1 MKVIFVASGNK
12 TGGKVSAFVQSQYDS
27 LVKEGLDMV
36 LFPVQGKGALNYLK
50 AVIALRKIVRKERP
64 DIIHAHYSTCGF
76 VASLA
81 CLGMRRRPKIMVS
94 ILGSFPTRGAKWR
107 RVRWAIQ
114 HLWDG
119 ALTKSERTRKQL
131 GLDLPVIPNGVNL
144 EVFHPMDHEEAR
156 RRVGWGS
163 LDALH
168 LDAARLESEILDVLH
183 LDASAKS
190 SKTEGSK
197 AKGSNPKYV
206 IWCSHPER
214 KEKRWGVA
222 EDAVRL
228 LESKISDASVKL
240 VAVYD
245 KTPEEV
251 AMYMN
256 AADCLLLT
264 SESEG
269 SPNVIKEALACNCP
283 IVTTDV
289 GDVVE
294 RLTGLEGCYIV
305 PIDDWSFVIGE
316 LAKDIEKAIEFGK
329 RTKGYERILQ
339 DRLEISQVAQRII
352 DVYEG
357 L

>member
-50 AVIALRKIVRKERP
+50 AVFELRKTVKREKP

-81 CLGMRRRPKIMVS
+81 CMGMRHRPKIVVS
-94 ILGSFPTRGAKWR
+94 ILGSFPTRSTKWR
-107 RVRWAIQ
+107 RVRWAIR

-144 EVFHPMDHEEAR
+144 EVFHPMDYEEAR
-156 RRVGWGS
+156 RMVGFERV
-163 LDALH
+163 
-168 LDAARLESEILDVLH
+168 RELESERVR
-183 LDASAKS
+183 
-190 SKTEGSK
+190 ER
-197 AKGSNPKYV
+197 KYV
-206 IWCSHPER
+206 IWCSHPSR
-214 KEKRWGVA
+214 PEKKWGVA
-222 EDAVRL
+222 VQAIKELGSEGFRE
-228 LESKISDASVKL
+228 LESEGIRELGTIEL

-245 KTPEEV
+245 KTPAEV
-251 AMYMN
+251 ALYMT

-289 GDVVE
+289 GDVNE
-294 RLTGLEGCYIV
+294 RLTGLEGCYV
-305 PIDDWSFVIGE
+305 VKE
-316 LAKDIEKAIEFGK
+316 LGSERIRELENEGIRELESERVSELGKAIIKALQFGK
-329 RTKGYERILQ
+329 RTKGYERILA
-339 DRLEISQVAQRII
+339 DGLEISQVAQRII
-352 DVYEG
+352 EIYQH

>member
-50 AVIALRKIVRKERP
+50 AVSELRKTVKREKP

-81 CLGMRRRPKIMVS
+81 TFGMRHRPKIVVS
-94 ILGSFPTRGAKWR
+94 ILGSFPTRDAKWR
-107 RVRWAIQ
+107 RVRWAIR

-131 GLDLPVIPNGVNL
+131 GLDMPVIPNGVNL
-144 EVFHPMDHEEAR
+144 DIFHPMDYDEAR
-156 RRVGWGS
+156 RMVGFEVNQIGDLS
-163 LDALH
+163 F
-168 LDAARLESEILDVLH
+168 VVGNC
-183 LDASAKS
+183 K
-190 SKTEGSK
+190 
-197 AKGSNPKYV
+197 KYV
-206 IWCSHPER
+206 IWCSHPSR
-214 KEKRWGVA
+214 PEKQWGLA
-222 EDAVRL
+222 EA
-228 LESKISDASVKL
+228 A
-240 VAVYD
+240 VAVANQHLSLVNCNLSLVPVFD

-251 AMYMN
+251 ALYMN
-256 AADCLLLT
+256 VADCLLLT

-289 GDVVE
+289 GDVNE
-294 RLTGLEGCYIV
+294 RLTGLKGCYIV
-305 PIDDWSFVIGE
+305 PIGDWSFVIGE
-316 LAKDIEKAIEFGK
+316 LARDIEKAIEFGK
-329 RTKGYERILQ
+329 RTKGYERILA
-339 DRLEISQVAQRII
+339 DGLEISQVARRII
-352 DVYEG
+352 DVYEH